1 MAITIAAGI
10 PFPAEATT
18 ASGCIGFKKAGKVLV
33 PCGKVTAPGSARCP
47 RCEVLAAD
55 EAAAPARRAEK
66 ARRAAEARQEELAF
80 LASSPLAAVNP
91 EMKFAPAAS
100 ERRLSRRSRAVRP
113 LRTVA
118 DAEHKPTSEKP
129 PRKRAVRS

>member
-1 MAITIAAGI
+1 MAIAIAAGL
-10 PFPAEATT
+10 PFQADAST
-18 ASGCIGFKKAGKVLV
+18 ASGCIGVKKAGNALV

-66 ARRAAEARQEELAF
+66 ARRAAEAREEELAF

-91 EMKFAPAAS
+91 AVKFAPAAS
-100 ERRLSRRSRAVRP
+100 ERRLSRRPPAVRS
-113 LRTVA
+113 LRAIA
-118 DAEHKPTSEKP
+118 DAEHNAPAKP
-129 PRKRAVRS
+129 PRKRAVRR